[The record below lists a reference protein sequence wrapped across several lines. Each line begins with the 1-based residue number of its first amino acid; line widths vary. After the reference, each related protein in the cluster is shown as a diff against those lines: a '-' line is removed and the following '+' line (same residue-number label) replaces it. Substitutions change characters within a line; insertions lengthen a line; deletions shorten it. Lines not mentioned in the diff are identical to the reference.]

1 MSATVRMAAAFPEA
15 RRIAEFLERDFADDG
30 VAVSLFEGP
39 DTWLIEAWFPQ
50 TDPPQ
55 ARDMVLDSL
64 GSDAFGAPVEAEEM
78 EDVDWNAISLRGLH
92 PVRAGRFL
100 VHGSHDRH
108 VAKPGRVAIEI
119 DAAQAFGTG
128 HHATTAGCLIALEE
142 VLKKRRPVNA
152 LDMGTGSGLLA
163 IAIAKATRR
172 PVLGTD
178 IDPVAVRIAAQ
189 NAALNHVAPLT
200 RMITADGT
208 RHQEIRWGAPYDL
221 IVANILA
228 GPLMRLAPDIARI
241 LAPGGQLILS
251 GLLTG
256 QRERVVA
263 AYGLQGIVLQR
274 ARPFEEWS
282 VLTLF
287 RPAR

>member
-1 MSATVRMAAAFPEA
+1 MAAAFPEA

-50 TDPPQ
+50 TDPLE
-55 ARDMVLDSL
+55 ARELVLDSL

-108 VAKPGRVAIEI
+108 VAKPGRIAIEV

-142 VLKKRRPVNA
+142 VLKRRRPVNA

-178 IDPVAVRIAAQ
+178 IDPVAVKIAAQ

-274 ARPFEEWS
+274 AKPFEEWS

>member
-1 MSATVRMAAAFPEA
+1 MSATVQLAAAFPEA

-39 DTWLIEAWFPQ
+39 DTWLIEAWFPAA
-50 TDPPQ
+50 DPAE
-55 ARDMVLDSL
+55 ARDLVLDSL
-64 GSDAFGAPVEAEEM
+64 GSDAFCAPVAAQEM
-78 EDVDWNAISLRGLH
+78 EDVDWTAISLRGLH
-92 PVRAGRFL
+92 PVSAGRFL
-100 VHGSHDRH
+100 VHGSHDRTI
-108 VAKPGRVAIEI
+108 AGPGRVAIEI

-128 HHATTAGCLIALEE
+128 HHATTAGCLVALEE
-142 VLKKRRPVNA
+142 VLKRRRPVNA
-152 LDMGTGSGLLA
+152 LDLGTGSGLLA
-163 IAIAKATRR
+163 IAIAKVTHR

-178 IDPVAVRIAAQ
+178 IDPVAVKIATQ

-208 RHQEIRWGAPYDL
+208 RHREIRWGAPYDL

-228 GPLMRLAPDIARI
+228 GPLMRLAPDISRI

-251 GLLTG
+251 GLLTS

-263 AYGLQGIVLQR
+263 AYGQQGIVLQR
-274 ARPFEEWS
+274 ARPFQEWS